1 MERPREEA
9 GLMSRCHLGFSL
21 YGELACRPL
30 TSRPVFVVQSHG
42 ILHETGR
49 FALDDR
55 HHLAWN
61 IL

>member
-1 MERPREEA
+1 
-9 GLMSRCHLGFSL
+9 MSRCHLVFSL